1 MSRTEETVSPPWGS
15 LPVERYLLSKWDSSS
30 DLSVDEQRGELVKA
44 FVQENDISA
53 FALISAEAIITDR
66 QELIQT
72 VLVPWRSQKLRRI
85 AKKYDPHNTLFD
97 TLTVLRTHY
106 GGDSDEKFT
115 RWIGGACDAFD
126 DMDPDGDLFGPSDE
140 RWWRV
145 LDDASVF
152 DMASREWQNVYTILP
167 ELAASALRRDFN
179 DNDVQEAKELVS
191 SICDSRAPEEDDY
204 EDAIC
209 EIAKVGFWLIV
220 ADKEAFGDEELLLV
234 FMDKMGNVV
243 RQSAISPEDL
253 PHLPH
258 YILRGSITES
268 GFWRDAEVGKKYKSR
283 GQIMRAVLPLVMA
296 ESE

>member
-1 MSRTEETVSPPWGS
+1 MSQIEETISPPWGS
-15 LPVERYLLSKWDSSS
+15 LPVERYLLSKWHPSS
-30 DLSVDEQRGELVKA
+30 DLSVNKQRGELVKA
-44 FVQENDISA
+44 FLQENDISA
-53 FALISAEAIITDR
+53 FASISAEAITTDG

-85 AKKYDPHNTLFD
+85 AEEYDPRNPLFD
-97 TLTVLRTHY
+97 TLVVLRTHY
-106 GGDSDEKFT
+106 GGDSDERFI
-115 RWIGGACDAFD
+115 RWIGDACDAFD
-126 DMDPDGDLFGPSDE
+126 DMDPDGDLFGPPHE

-145 LDDASVF
+145 LDDASLF
-152 DMASREWQNVYTILP
+152 DMASHEWQNVYTILP
-167 ELAASALRRDFN
+167 ELATSALRRDFN
-179 DNDVQEAKELVS
+179 DQDVQEAKELVS
-191 SICDSRAPEEDDY
+191 YIRDSRAPEEDDY

-220 ADKEAFGDEELLLV
+220 VDKEAFEDEELLLV
-234 FMDKMGNVV
+234 FMDKKGNVV
-243 RQSAISPEDL
+243 RQTAIAPEDL

-268 GFWRDAEVGKKYKSR
+268 GFWRDAEVGKKYKTR

>member
-1 MSRTEETVSPPWGS
+1 MSQIHETISPSWGS
-15 LPVERYLLSKWDSSS
+15 LPIERYLLSKWHPSL
-30 DLSVDEQRGELVKA
+30 DLSVDEQRLELVKA
-44 FVQENDISA
+44 FLKENDISA
-53 FALISAEAIITDR
+53 FASISAEAITTDK

-85 AKKYDPHNTLFD
+85 AEKYDPRNPLFD
-97 TLTVLRTHY
+97 TLVVLRTHY
-106 GGDSDEKFT
+106 GGDSDEKFS
-115 RWIGGACDAFD
+115 RWIGDACDAFD

-145 LDDASVF
+145 LDDASLF
-152 DMASREWQNVYTILP
+152 DMAPHEWQNVYTILP

-179 DNDVQEAKELVS
+179 DNDVEEAKELVS
-191 SICDSRAPEEDDY
+191 SICDSREPEDDY

-209 EIAKVGFWLIV
+209 AIAKVGFWLV
-220 ADKEAFGDEELLLV
+220 VVDKDAFEDEELLLV
-234 FMDKMGNVV
+234 FIDKKGNVV
-243 RQSAISPEDL
+243 RQTAIAPVDL

-268 GFWRDAEVGKKYKSR
+268 GFWRDAEVGKKYKTR
-283 GQIMRAVLPLVMA
+283 GEIMCAALPLVMA